1 MTSELLVFIDEGM
14 FNQRAKMIENVLQF
28 GQCQL
33 VFSVFL
39 RTLSANFFFPLG
51 QFCQRVTAK
60 KESDN
65 NQK

>member
-33 VFSVFL
+33 VFSVFT
-39 RTLSANFFFPLG
+39 RTSSANFFFLLG
-51 QFCQRVTAK
+51 NFV
-60 KESDN
+60 SV
-65 NQK
+65 